1 MPYRMIATPFPI
13 DIDGTLS
20 PLSRGHADPTIRL
33 NRGEAWAT
41 FRTPNGPATLAVG
54 SFGLDVR
61 AEAWGPG
68 AAWALEQA
76 AALIGAEDDLSGFE
90 PQHDTI
96 RELWKTHPGIR
107 ITRAWGVMRVIVPTI
122 LEQKVTGIE
131 ARRAY
136 RAMVLATS
144 EPAPGPSGLFL
155 PPDPAVLAATPYFTF
170 HPWGVEQRR
179 AETVRAACAQPPQ
192 LEAAAEL
199 PLEQA
204 KERLARIP
212 GVGPWTVAEVA
223 RLALGDPDAVSVGDF
238 HLANDVCWA
247 LAGEARGTDDRMLEL
262 LEPYRGQRGRV
273 QVLIEAGGITAPK
286 FGPRV
291 RPGAIE
297 QL

>member
-1 MPYRMIATPFPI
+1 MPQRTIATSFPI
-13 DIDGTLS
+13 DLAGTLA
-20 PLSRGHADPTIRL
+20 PLCRGNGDPTMRVGV
-33 NRGEAWAT
+33 GEVWRT
-41 FRTPNGPATLAVG
+41 IRTPDGPAAMYLR
-54 SFGLDVR
+54 SFGYDVR

-68 AAWALEQA
+68 ADVALRSA
-76 AALIGAEDDLSGFE
+76 SDLIGTNDDDEGFE
-90 PQHDTI
+90 PKHDAI
-96 RELWKTHPGIR
+96 ADLWRRHRGVR
-107 ITRAWGVMRVIVPTI
+107 ITRSGGVMHVLIPTI

-136 RAMVLATS
+136 RSMVLATS

-155 PPDPAVLAATPYFTF
+155 PPDPAVLANTPYFTF

-179 AETVRAACAQPPQ
+179 AETVRAACAQATG
-192 LEAAAEL
+192 LEAASDL

-204 KERLARIP
+204 KERLSLIP
-212 GVGPWTVAEVA
+212 GVGPWTVAEVS

-238 HLANDVCWA
+238 HLANNVCWA
-247 LAGEARGTDDRMLEL
+247 LAGEARGTDERMLEL

-297 QL
+297 HL